1 MGPNKRGG
9 VGFFFKQWGGGGGG
23 GGGGEEV
30 ETSIRDLRVYKI
42 IFLSKTQ

>member
-1 MGPNKRGG
+1 MGGVGPNKSGG
-9 VGFFFKQWGGGGGG
+9 VGFFFKRW